1 MNFIK
6 NATAPTAKTPRKQ
19 IFTESQSSLL
29 PGFFA
34 SRNSLEDDL
43 RNDFSPKV
51 ARSLNN

>member
-6 NATAPTAKTPRKQ
+6 NAIAPIARIPRKQ
-19 IFTESQSSLL
+19 IFTESQSSVL

-34 SRNSLEDDL
+34 SFNSLAEDL

-51 ARSLNN
+51 VRSLNN

>member
-6 NATAPTAKTPRKQ
+6 NATAPTTKIPRKQ
-19 IFTESQSSLL
+19 IFTDSQSSLL

-34 SRNSLEDDL
+34 SFNSLAEDL

-51 ARSLNN
+51 VRSLNN